1 MELLSCASTLVTDL
15 VDAGCREVDF
25 SEVQLDRF
33 EVLGCVCRVQA
44 VRDALDVQWMCN
56 RLLISLFC
64 GGVNKSNYTDPTS
77 LRYQIVKPPFY
88 RHANKPQI
96 ELTVSH
102 AFFNFN
108 TLPFDMSADDYARR
122 H

>member
-1 MELLSCASTLVTDL
+1 MELLSCASTLVTDP
-15 VDAGCREVDF
+15 VDAGCREVVCFF

-44 VRDALDVQWMCN
+44 ERARWMFSGCVIGFLSLYFAGVSTNPITLIQFLCGTKSLN
-56 RLLISLFC
+56 RLS
-64 GGVNKSNYTDPTS
+64 TAT
-77 LRYQIVKPPFY
+77 
-88 RHANKPQI
+88 PQI

>member
-15 VDAGCREVDF
+15 VNAGCREVDF

-44 VRDALDVQWMCN
+44 VRARWMFGGCVIGFLSLYFAGVSTNPITPIQFLCGTESLN
-56 RLLISLFC
+56 RLS
-64 GGVNKSNYTDPTS
+64 TTT
-77 LRYQIVKPPFY
+77 
-88 RHANKPQI
+88 QI

-108 TLPFDMSADDYARR
+108 TLRYVS
-122 H
+122 